1 LDRDPDE
8 RLSNQQQV
16 EHLLKV
22 THMEDVE
29 HKAAKAV
36 ASSQHANDFDAVSSY
51 SSQEASHLHNRL

>member
-1 LDRDPDE
+1 MQI
-8 RLSNQQQV
+8 LSQQV

-36 ASSQHANDFDAVSSY
+36 ASSQHANDFDAVCSY
-51 SSQEASHLHNRL
+51 FSQEASHLHDRL